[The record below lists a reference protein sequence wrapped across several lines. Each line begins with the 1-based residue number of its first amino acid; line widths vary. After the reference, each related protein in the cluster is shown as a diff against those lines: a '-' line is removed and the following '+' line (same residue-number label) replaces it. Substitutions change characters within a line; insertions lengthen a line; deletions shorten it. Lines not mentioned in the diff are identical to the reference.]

1 MASAI
6 APQGIICSIVETHEP
21 LDLNLLKDKSAAFVW
36 EFMFT
41 RAKYET
47 PDLIQQHLLLN
58 QVADLIDNGSLKT
71 TLASRLEPIHA
82 ANLRKAHQ
90 LVESGSMI
98 GKVVLEHW

>member
-1 MASAI
+1 MAEAI
-6 APQGIICSIVETHEP
+6 APQGTICSIVETHEP

-47 PDLIQQHLLLN
+47 PDMIQQHLLLS
-58 QVADLIDNGSLKT
+58 QIADLIDNGSLKT

-90 LVESGSMI
+90 LVESGRMI